1 MLFNFSRYIIIVLV
15 FLTGISAYAQDL
27 SVKAEIDTNLML
39 IGDQV
44 NITLELNKTK
54 GLNVDFPILM
64 DTLMENIEIFEI
76 SPIDTL
82 FNKDGKLSLQQNY
95 TITSF
100 DTGVYVIPP
109 FDFIIKQDTIF
120 DTLKS
125 NPLFL
130 QVFTMQIDT
139 TKQAIADIKAPIETP
154 WSVNEFFQV
163 LGKFIKEYKWY
174 IIIGILSL
182 MILAAALI
190 IFLKRKKKEDD
201 VIIKKPSEPAHIIA
215 LRDLEELKSKK
226 HWQNDK
232 VKKYHSELTDIIRTY
247 IENRFDITA
256 MEQTSLEIMQSF
268 ERSNLIDE
276 KSAEALQQ
284 MLSIADFVKFAKALP
299 LPDENDRCLKNAYLF
314 VNNTIPAIKE
324 KEIVDNDNNEEEV
337 ANV

>member
-1 MLFNFSRYIIIVLV
+1 MLFNFSRYFIAVLI
-15 FLTGISAYAQDL
+15 FLTSINIYAQDL

-39 IGDQV
+39 IGDQI

-54 GLNVDFPILM
+54 GLNVDFPLLK
-64 DTLMENIEIFEI
+64 DTLMENIEIYEI

-82 FNKDGKLSLQQNY
+82 YNKDGKLSLQQNY

-100 DTGVYVIPP
+100 DTGMYIIPP
-109 FDFIIKQDTIF
+109 FDFIIIHDTIF

-154 WSVNEFFQV
+154 WTVNEFFQV

-174 IIIGILSL
+174 IIIGILSVLVAVTAL
-182 MILAAALI
+182 M
-190 IFLKRKKKEDD
+190 IFLKRKKKKKD
-201 VIIKKPSEPAHIIA
+201 VILKKPLEPAHIIA
-215 LRDLEELKSKK
+215 LRDLDALKSKK
-226 HWQNDK
+226 LWQNDK
-232 VKKYHSELTDIIRTY
+232 VKKYHSELTGIIRTY
-247 IENRFDITA
+247 IENRFDIMA
-256 MEQTSLEIMQSF
+256 LEQTSLEIIQSF

-276 KSAEALQQ
+276 QSANALQQ
-284 MLSIADFVKFAKALP
+284 LLSIADFVKFAKALP
-299 LPDENDRCLKNAYLF
+299 LPDENDRCIKNAYQF

-324 KEIVDNDNNEEEV
+324 EEIVDNDNNEEV